1 MKNYENIN
9 RCLLTAFSLLF
20 AVIVSG
26 TFFDAVAQK
35 SGRDPF
41 KKPVV
46 NPKTIKSMNKPQEPV
61 VVTPP
66 DVKTRIEEYKKLKLQ
81 YMQQGLPAPKPT
93 KALLLSEVEVKGIF
107 QTPRGYAAMVEATP
121 ISLSYV
127 IYPGEEFYDGQLVA
141 IEEGQLICRKIV
153 LWSDKRVEKR
163 TEKLP
168 LAQPNLVKDQMTT
181 ARTGGSTADVPAN
194 NGEMKSAEAAFT
206 QMMDLLQKLLTAG
219 QQQQSA
225 QPQTKKPN

>member
-1 MKNYENIN
+1 MKNYEKII
-9 RCLLTAFSLLF
+9 RCSLTLMVLSF
-20 AVIVSG
+20 AVAVSG

-35 SGRDPF
+35 SGSRDPF

-46 NPKTIKSMNKPQEPV
+46 NPKTIKAATKPQEPV
-61 VVTPP
+61 IVAPP
-66 DVKTRIEEYKKLKLQ
+66 DVKTRIEDYKKLKLQ

-93 KALLLSEVEVKGIF
+93 KALLLKEIEVKGIF

-121 ISLSYV
+121 INLSYV
-127 IYPGEEFYDGQLVA
+127 VYPGEEFYDGQLVA

-153 LWSDKRVEKR
+153 LWTDKRVEKR
-163 TEKLP
+163 VEKLP

-181 ARTGGSTADVPAN
+181 ERTGGSTADVAAE
-194 NGEMKSAEAAFT
+194 NGGDKKSAEAAFT

-219 QQQQSA
+219 QQP
-225 QPQTKKPN
+225 QPKKPN